1 MNLFEKMQ
9 AVSISISH
17 VEKNIKI
24 GSGSFAYKAVS
35 EVDVLTQ
42 VKKAEA
48 ENRVMSIPIKQEL
61 LKSEVITVVNSQ
73 GKESISHV
81 DTIKMTVRIIDLDA
95 PESFIDVESL
105 GKGIDPQDKGLG
117 KASTYARKYALLNAY
132 KLITGEDPDQHGSEE
147 VSRQRKSADP
157 LVDADDVHALVQT
170 GIDPS
175 KAREVLMRFGYE
187 GAKTVRKKDF
197 GTVLSAFKEAVHD

>member
-175 KAREVLMRFGYE
+175 KAREVLMRFGYD

-197 GTVLSAFKEAVHD
+197 HAVLSAFKEAVHD